1 MAKAVEVRVDEE
13 TGSLRV
19 EVGALHLGE
28 LAPVS
33 FTGAEAPE
41 GGALR
46 LTLFACDGVTPLAD
60 NSADAGAL
68 DLRGDALRRAFCGG
82 RCGRAFDAFICAV
95 DASGAVSPVVLAR
108 GMVAVAWSP
117 MVFDAASG
125 TVATLRGPQGGAGP
139 QGAPGPRGERGER
152 GERGPQGPQGP
163 QGVQGIQGIQ
173 GPKGDRGE
181 KGELVDTL
189 TADQLKAVNSGID
202 AEKVKKIGENSAAVS
217 EIKADLDGKASKY
230 ELESVASTAGGAMAV
245 AVDARGALA
254 SKADLVGG
262 KVPAAQLPS
271 FVDDVLEYDSVS
283 AFPATGEA
291 GRIYVAKDTN
301 LAYRWSGTQYVEISP
316 SLALGETATTAYPG
330 DRGKAAADLAAEA
343 KRWAENNSNATSDV
357 ANSLNE
363 HVENKSNPHGV
374 TAEQVN
380 AYTKTDVDN
389 KLEKKADKSALD
401 AKQDKLTK
409 DSDPTVGS
417 LLLMGDRASGGV
429 TLDATTG
436 GSYGALA
443 VKGADNRTSVLTPDG
458 SPVLTQTL
466 GDARYAIAGDLAP
479 LAPESIKKTVDGA
492 KWALSAD
499 LVSTKTTTATGE
511 ASCTLTTQFGSAS
524 LSKIQDRLFSG
535 MLDGVGNVAVWWDG
549 SVWNW
554 GAHPVPSDPSSMQSV
569 STDPSSDADATS
581 LSFSD
586 GSTAT
591 IALGAGTEVV
601 ETSHLA
607 TVEAADKAYVPM
619 TRTINGKPLSANVA
633 LTAADVGAATKT
645 ELAAKADKAT
655 PSASAALLADN
666 AVALVDGSAG
676 GETSVSFKPPS
687 GNALR
692 YCELMLTGVASDGA
706 ATLVLPAG
714 TYQFADGADSVP
726 KGNSHFCFAEYA
738 RGKWLVTRQSTTEKA
753 VEEVGA

>member
-82 RCGRAFDAFICAV
+82 RCGRAFDAFLCAV

-139 QGAPGPRGERGER
+139 QGATGPRGERGER

-173 GPKGDRGE
+173 GPKGERGE

-202 AEKVKKIGENSAAVS
+202 EGKVRKIEENAAAVS
-217 EIKADLDGKASKY
+217 TLKADIDGKAEKA
-230 ELESVASTAGGAMAV
+230 E
-245 AVDARGALA
+245 LA

-291 GRIYVAKDTN
+291 GRIFVAKDTN
-301 LAYRWSGTQYVEISP
+301 LAYRWSGTQYVEISQ

-330 DRGKAAADLAAEA
+330 DKGKAIRESVDKASADF
-343 KRWAENNSNATSDV
+343 RSHRDRTD
-357 ANSLNE
+357 
-363 HVENKSNPHGV
+363 NPHRV
-374 TAEQVN
+374 TAAQV
-380 AYTKTDVDN
+380 
-389 KLEKKADKSALD
+389 
-401 AKQDKLTK
+401 
-409 DSDPTVGS
+409 
-417 LLLMGDRASGGV
+417 
-429 TLDATTG
+429 
-436 GSYGALA
+436 GALA
-443 VKGADNRTSVLTPDG
+443 AVSVPDFGNKKIVFDPTEFRNGIMLTG
-458 SPVLTQTL
+458 L
-466 GDARYAIAGDLAP
+466 GNL
-479 LAPESIKKTVDGA
+479 EF
-492 KWALSAD
+492 
-499 LVSTKTTTATGE
+499 TGGE
-511 ASCTLTTQFGSAS
+511 YAS
-524 LSKIQDRLFSG
+524 LREMAAAKANKSAVDALASKVD
-535 MLDGVGNVAVWWDG
+535 
-549 SVWNW
+549 
-554 GAHPVPSDPSSMQSV
+554 
-569 STDPSSDADATS
+569 
-581 LSFSD
+581 
-586 GSTAT
+586 
-591 IALGAGTEVV
+591 
-601 ETSHLA
+601 
-607 TVEAADKAYVPM
+607 
-619 TRTINGKPLSANVA
+619 
-633 LTAADVGAATKT
+633 
-645 ELAAKADKAT
+645 AAKADKAT

-676 GETSVSFKPPS
+676 GETAVSFKPPS
-687 GNALR
+687 GNTLR

-714 TYQFADGADSVP
+714 TYQFADGADTVP

-753 VEEVGA
+753 VEEAGA

>member
-82 RCGRAFDAFICAV
+82 RCGRAFDAFLCAV

-139 QGAPGPRGERGER
+139 QGATGPRGERGER

-173 GPKGDRGE
+173 GPKGERGE

-202 AEKVKKIGENSAAVS
+202 AEKVKKIGENAAAVS
-217 EIKADLDGKASKY
+217 SLASGLAAAATKS
-230 ELESVASTAGGAMAV
+230 ELNSVSSTAGGAMAV
-245 AVDARGALA
+245 AVETREQLA

-271 FVDDVLEYDSVS
+271 FVDDVLEYDARS
-283 AFPATGEA
+283 AFPATGET
-291 GRIYVAKDTN
+291 GKIYVAKDTN
-301 LAYRWSGTQYVEISP
+301 LTYRWSGTQYVEISP

-330 DRGKAAADLAAEA
+330 DKGKAIREAVDKASADF
-343 KRWAENNSNATSDV
+343 RNHRDRTD
-357 ANSLNE
+357 
-363 HVENKSNPHGV
+363 NPHGV
-374 TAEQVN
+374 TAKQV
-380 AYTKTDVDN
+380 
-389 KLEKKADKSALD
+389 
-401 AKQDKLTK
+401 
-409 DSDPTVGS
+409 
-417 LLLMGDRASGGV
+417 
-429 TLDATTG
+429 
-436 GSYGALA
+436 GALA
-443 VKGADNRTSVLTPDG
+443 AVSVPGFGNKKIVSD
-458 SPVLTQTL
+458 LTQFSNGIMLTGLMDIQFTGGEYASIQEMAAAKANKARTL
-466 GDARYAIAGDLAP
+466 AGYG
-479 LAPESIKKTVDGA
+479 I
-492 KWALSAD
+492 
-499 LVSTKTTTATGE
+499 
-511 ASCTLTTQFGSAS
+511 
-524 LSKIQDRLFSG
+524 
-535 MLDGVGNVAVWWDG
+535 
-549 SVWNW
+549 
-554 GAHPVPSDPSSMQSV
+554 
-569 STDPSSDADATS
+569 TD
-581 LSFSD
+581 
-586 GSTAT
+586 
-591 IALGAGTEVV
+591 
-601 ETSHLA
+601 
-607 TVEAADKAYVPM
+607 
-619 TRTINGKPLSANVA
+619 
-633 LTAADVGAATKT
+633 AATKT
-645 ELAAKADKAT
+645 ELAAKADKTT

-676 GETSVSFKPPS
+676 GETAVSFKPPS
-687 GNALR
+687 GNTLR

-753 VEEVGA
+753 VEEAGA

>member
-82 RCGRAFDAFICAV
+82 RCGRAFDAFLCAV

-139 QGAPGPRGERGER
+139 QGATGPRGERGER

-173 GPKGDRGE
+173 GPKGERGE

-202 AEKVKKIGENSAAVS
+202 EGKVRKIEENAAAVS
-217 EIKADLDGKASKY
+217 TLKADIDGKAEKA
-230 ELESVASTAGGAMAV
+230 E
-245 AVDARGALA
+245 LA

-291 GRIYVAKDTN
+291 GRIFVAKDTN
-301 LAYRWSGTQYVEISP
+301 LTYRWSGTQYVEISP
-316 SLALGETATTAYPG
+316 SLALGETAETAYAG
-330 DRGKAAADLAAEA
+330 DKGRALAD
-343 KRWAENNSNATSDV
+343 KINAHV
-357 ANSLNE
+357 ADK
-363 HVENKSNPHGV
+363 KSNPHSV
-374 TAEQVN
+374 TAEQVG
-380 AYTKTDVDN
+380 AYTKSEVDATYRTKQDLFVYERRITGKITN
-389 KLEKKADKSALD
+389 DKSLSTSAFTALSSG
-401 AKQDKLTK
+401 L
-409 DSDPTVGS
+409 SDV
-417 LLLMGDRASGGV
+417 
-429 TLDATTG
+429 
-436 GSYGALA
+436 
-443 VKGADNRTSVLTPDG
+443 
-458 SPVLTQTL
+458 
-466 GDARYAIAGDLAP
+466 
-479 LAPESIKKTVDGA
+479 VDGTY
-492 KWALSAD
+492 SETYGC
-499 LVSTKTTTATGE
+499 S
-511 ASCTLTTQFGSAS
+511 
-524 LSKIQDRLFSG
+524 
-535 MLDGVGNVAVWWDG
+535 VGG
-549 SVWNW
+549 
-554 GAHPVPSDPSSMQSV
+554 GK
-569 STDPSSDADATS
+569 
-581 LSFSD
+581 LSFSFVFRIGLSLPSCND
-586 GSTAT
+586 VGYV
-591 IALGAGTEVV
+591 LAGTAFEDLNVQYDGATGV
-601 ETSHLA
+601 YSCKLENPGSDVTYTVSFSLSGLSYASTRFANLSELGEAKRDLSTKLA
-607 TVEAADKAYVPM
+607 ARADK
-619 TRTINGKPLSANVA
+619 T
-633 LTAADVGAATKT
+633 
-645 ELAAKADKAT
+645 T

-666 AVALVDGSAG
+666 TVAVVDGSAG
-676 GETSVSFKPPS
+676 GETAVSFKPPS

-753 VEEVGA
+753 VEEAGA

>member
-82 RCGRAFDAFICAV
+82 RCGRAFDAFLCAV

-139 QGAPGPRGERGER
+139 QGATGPRGERGER

-173 GPKGDRGE
+173 GPKGERGE

-202 AEKVKKIGENSAAVS
+202 AEKVKKIGENAAAVS
-217 EIKADLDGKASKY
+217 SLASGLAAAATKS
-230 ELESVASTAGGAMAV
+230 ELNSVSSTAGGAMAV
-245 AVDARGALA
+245 AVETREQLA

-271 FVDDVLEYDSVS
+271 FVDDVLEYDARS
-283 AFPATGEA
+283 AFPATGET
-291 GRIYVAKDTN
+291 GKIYVAKDTN
-301 LAYRWSGTQYVEISP
+301 LTYRWSGTQYVEISP

-330 DRGKAAADLAAEA
+330 DKGKAIREAVDKASADF
-343 KRWAENNSNATSDV
+343 RNHCDRMD
-357 ANSLNE
+357 
-363 HVENKSNPHGV
+363 NPHGV
-374 TAEQVN
+374 TAKQV
-380 AYTKTDVDN
+380 
-389 KLEKKADKSALD
+389 
-401 AKQDKLTK
+401 
-409 DSDPTVGS
+409 
-417 LLLMGDRASGGV
+417 
-429 TLDATTG
+429 
-436 GSYGALA
+436 GALA
-443 VKGADNRTSVLTPDG
+443 AVSVPGFGNKKIVSD
-458 SPVLTQTL
+458 LTQFSNGIMLTGLMDIQFTGGEYASIQEMAAAKANKARTL
-466 GDARYAIAGDLAP
+466 AGYG
-479 LAPESIKKTVDGA
+479 I
-492 KWALSAD
+492 
-499 LVSTKTTTATGE
+499 
-511 ASCTLTTQFGSAS
+511 
-524 LSKIQDRLFSG
+524 
-535 MLDGVGNVAVWWDG
+535 
-549 SVWNW
+549 
-554 GAHPVPSDPSSMQSV
+554 
-569 STDPSSDADATS
+569 TD
-581 LSFSD
+581 
-586 GSTAT
+586 
-591 IALGAGTEVV
+591 
-601 ETSHLA
+601 
-607 TVEAADKAYVPM
+607 
-619 TRTINGKPLSANVA
+619 
-633 LTAADVGAATKT
+633 AATKT
-645 ELAAKADKAT
+645 ELAAKADKTT

-676 GETSVSFKPPS
+676 GETAVSFKPPS
-687 GNALR
+687 GNTLR

-753 VEEVGA
+753 VEEAGA